1 MADCNESMKLYS
13 NPKNIFNIWDKW
25 GRNPQILKASRKY
38 IKEVDLIKKKQKF
51 HFILFDDSLMY
62 GTTTVFGSG
71 KDNYRFHKLIDLNFA
86 RINTLDNTKY
96 PLSFQIVSS
105 VKSFTINCGNMI
117 EYNEWYNLLKSEI
130 IQLKRIRIIREY
142 KKLQNQSTILSLDEE
157 ILKKAREI
165 IKKQNI
171 WSIDTSSS
179 YCMTENECSTEFG
192 IFKKRIMC
200 RKCGRIYC
208 EKCLYG
214 VEDEQEGDYLICN
227 NCLNESKNNYFDE
240 QENPIINENEL
251 INSNLDNGLNNMKEN
266 NNFDDTMSLDESP
279 VFITSTNESNKSL
292 NSENSNSSTVMN
304 EEIINEEKEIE
315 LKEEEKV
322 DENINKINS
331 KRRISEV
338 IEEMPKEPVSLEINS
353 NEEEYAD
360 IDENLIEQGLYD
372 SKKGKVEKLTKA
384 LKQSFVLF
392 IPV

>member
-1 MADCNESMKLYS
+1 MKMYS

-51 HFILFDDSLMY
+51 HFILFDDSIMY

-71 KDNYRFHKLIDLNFA
+71 KDNYKFHKLIDLNFA

-105 VKSFTINCGNMI
+105 VKSFTISCGNMN

-142 KKLQNQSTILSLDEE
+142 RKLINQSTILSLDEE
-157 ILKKAREI
+157 ILKKSREI
-165 IKKQNI
+165 IKEQNI
-171 WSIDTSSS
+171 WSVDTSSS

-200 RKCGRIYC
+200 KKCGRIYC
-208 EKCLYG
+208 EKCLYISE
-214 VEDEQEGDYLICN
+214 EDQIDNMICN
-227 NCLNESKNNYFDE
+227 NCLNEIKNHYFDE

-251 INSNLDNGLNNMKEN
+251 INSNMDNKYISKDTIS
-266 NNFDDTMSLDESP
+266 FDDTMSLDESP
-279 VFITSTNESNKSL
+279 VFITSTNESNQSL
-292 NSENSNSSTVMN
+292 NFENNNSN
-304 EEIINEEKEIE
+304 EEIINEIEI
-315 LKEEEKV
+315 KEEEEKMV
-322 DENINKINS
+322 ENANKINS
-331 KRRISEV
+331 KRRTSE
-338 IEEMPKEPVSLEINS
+338 IMENTPKEPVSLEINS
-353 NEEEYAD
+353 NEEENHD
-360 IDENLIEQGLYD
+360 IDENLIEQGL
-372 SKKGKVEKLTKA
+372 SNNTKGKVEKVAKA
-384 LKQSFVLF
+384 LKQSLVLF